1 MRIQPRALCACFLLL
16 CLTVTSAGA
25 AQTSRLLGLRTPM
38 RDGVTLVSDVW
49 LPADRGQH
57 PLILIRTPYGR
68 ANLNEMTAELAA
80 YFTAAGYAL
89 AIQDVR
95 GRGDSD
101 GDFNFFFQEEH
112 DGYDTIEWLAQ
123 QSWSDGRIGMM
134 GVSYMGTVQWLAARA
149 HPPHLRCIAPT
160 APAGRYLDE
169 LPAVGGA
176 FGLQWALH
184 WLYGRS
190 LRQEQGNLAGVD
202 WEAVFSHRPLLTM
215 DSVLTGRPIR
225 FFREFLN
232 HPTRD
237 AYWQRILFTPADFA
251 GITIPTLTT
260 TGWFDGDQPGALFYW
275 RGIQAH
281 NPRPDQHF
289 LIAGPWNHS
298 QTFSGGALREQG
310 FEFTADSRIDNKAI
324 HRTFFDWCLKGT
336 AAAPGWP
343 RARTY
348 VMGANRWRTFNAYPP
363 IESRERSLYLRS
375 GGRANTV
382 EGDGVLSW
390 DRPAD
395 ERPDR
400 FRYDPRNPVRLDFRD
415 TLLLRTGDHRPGQYR
430 HDVLVYSSEVLTERV
445 AIVGTV
451 AVELFA
457 ATDGRDTDFVVKL
470 LDVQPDGRALK
481 LGVNPVAIIR
491 ARYRNGLDR
500 EVLLTPNQVERYRIE
515 ISDLAHA
522 FEPGHRIRLEVTSS
536 AAPFFNPNQNTGNPI
551 ATDTVWRVAEQSV
564 YHDRLRP
571 SRIILPVVELEV
583 P

>member
-1 MRIQPRALCACFLLL
+1 MRIQPRALWACFLLL
-16 CLTVTSAGA
+16 CLTVTSTGA

-68 ANLNEMTAELAA
+68 ANLNEMTTQLAA
-80 YFTAAGYAL
+80 YFTAAGYAF

-101 GDFNFFFQEEH
+101 GDFDFFFQEEH
-112 DGYDTIEWLAQ
+112 DGYDSIEWLAQ

-160 APAGRYLDE
+160 APAGRYLNE

-176 FGLQWALH
+176 FGLQWTLN

-202 WEAVFSHRPLLTM
+202 WETVFSHRPLLTM

-225 FFREFLN
+225 LFREFLN

-298 QTFSGGALREQG
+298 QTFSGGALREAG

-336 AAAPGWP
+336 APAPDWP

-348 VMGANRWRTFNAYPP
+348 VMGANRWQTFGAYPP
-363 IESRERSLYLRS
+363 VEARERSLYLRS

-445 AIVGTV
+445 AIAGTV

-457 ATDGRDTDFVVKL
+457 ASDGRDTDFVVKL

-500 EVLLTPNQVERYRIE
+500 EVLLIPNQVERYRIE

-551 ATDTVWRVAEQSV
+551 ATDTVWRVAEQTI
-564 YHDRLRP
+564 YHDRRRL
-571 SRIILPVVELEV
+571 SRIIFPVIELGA